1 MELLMEPL
9 TLFAIVT
16 AVVLAAVIVI
26 DWKGQP
32 FQMDKEYLSLKV
44 LGVIPA
50 VMFVFIILLNG
61 TKVSGAIGV
70 VYHLIIL
77 AIIARLKAPSW
88 AKAAGYGWI
97 ALDVACGIMT
107 LCNVPDATAFPV
119 RLGGHVLCG
128 IWITVVCMFCRD
140 RLLKYLGFFI
150 ASWLAVFSFFGG
162 VLDMSL
168 LAVPGVLVVVWL
180 ALLGWRYQLL

>member
-1 MELLMEPL
+1 MDPIII
-9 TLFAIVT
+9 FAILT

-26 DWKGQP
+26 DRKGQP

-107 LCNVPDATAFPV
+107 LCNVPDDIAFPV

-162 VLDMSL
+162 VLDMGL

-180 ALLGWRYQLL
+180 ALMGWRYRV

>member
-1 MELLMEPL
+1 MEPL

-16 AVVLAAVIVI
+16 AVVLSAVIVI

-32 FQMDKEYLSLKV
+32 FQLDKEYLSLKV

-50 VMFVFIILLNG
+50 V
-61 TKVSGAIGV
+61 
-70 VYHLIIL
+70 
-77 AIIARLKAPSW
+77 
-88 AKAAGYGWI
+88 
-97 ALDVACGIMT
+97 
-107 LCNVPDATAFPV
+107 
-119 RLGGHVLCG
+119 
-128 IWITVVCMFCRD
+128 VCLFCRD

-162 VLDMSL
+162 ALDMSL

-180 ALLGWRYQLL
+180 ALLGWRYKK